1 MKKTLKDINI
11 KNKKVILRVDFNVPI
26 SDGKIMDLKRIEA
39 ALPTIQYILDQGAS
53 IILLSHLG
61 RIKKEEDLKTK
72 SLEVVAKKLAELL
85 PKVHVKFIAKTR
97 GKEVEKA
104 ASELKPGEILFLENT
119 RFEDLNNKAESSNND
134 ELAKFWASLG
144 DVYVN
149 DAFATAHRAH
159 ASTAGIAKYVKE
171 SAIGFLMELEINQ
184 LSKLLKGY
192 EHPFVAIIGGAK
204 VSDKLK
210 VLEKLFEIADKVLIG
225 GGMAYTFKVAQ
236 GKQIGN
242 SLFEE
247 DRVEDV
253 KRYLKQYADKIV
265 LPVDNGIS
273 TEFANNKAIYTS
285 SKNDNIPDGYM
296 GLDIGPETIEL
307 FAKEIAKAKTIFWN
321 GPVGVTE
328 FSEYEKGT
336 RGVAIAI
343 ANNKKCFSVVGGGDS
358 VTAINK
364 LGYQDK
370 FSFISTGGGASIEF
384 VQGNKLPGIEA
395 IQDK

>member
-72 SLEVVAKKLAELL
+72 SLAIVAKKLAELL

>member
-72 SLEVVAKKLAELL
+72 SLEIVAKKLAELL

-159 ASTAGIAKYVKE
+159 ASTAVIAKYVKE

-273 TEFANNKAIYTS
+273 TEFANNKAIYTN

-296 GLDIGPETIEL
+296 GLDIGPESIEL

>member
-72 SLEVVAKKLAELL
+72 SLEIVAKKLAELL

-296 GLDIGPETIEL
+296 GLDIGPESIEL

-336 RGVAIAI
+336 RGIAIAI